1 MLTTSSYNELKN
13 AQIAIEELN
22 AKKPSIF
29 RKFINIIKLTRQL
42 QFGYQYMGSLIMD
55 EDPDKFNP
63 MSQDDYILSVY
74 YREIENLKTDKKF
87 LDLKELLKTYKQLSY
102 ANISKLA
109 LGENPVELVGP
120 TLVR

>member
-87 LDLKELLKTYKQLSY
+87 LDLKKLLKTYKQLSY

>member
-1 MLTTSSYNELKN
+1 MLTTSSYNQLKN
-13 AQIAIEELN
+13 AQIAIEKLN
-22 AKKPSIF
+22 VTKPSIY

-55 EDPDKFNP
+55 EDPVKFNP
-63 MSQDDYILSVY
+63 MFQDDYILSVY
-74 YREIENLKTDKKF
+74 FREIENLKTDKKF
-87 LDLKELLKTYKQLSY
+87 LDLKQLLKTYKQLSY

-109 LGENPVELVGP
+109 LGENPTALVGP

>member
-1 MLTTSSYNELKN
+1 MLTTSSYNQLKN
-13 AQIAIEELN
+13 AQIAIEKLN
-22 AKKPSIF
+22 VTKPSIY

-55 EDPDKFNP
+55 EDPVKFNP
-63 MSQDDYILSVY
+63 MFQDDYVLSVY

-87 LDLKELLKTYKQLSY
+87 LDLKQLLKTYKQLSY

-109 LGENPVELVGP
+109 LGENPTALVGP

>member
-1 MLTTSSYNELKN
+1 MLTTSSYNQLKN
-13 AQIAIEELN
+13 AQIAIEKLN
-22 AKKPSIF
+22 VTKPSIY

-55 EDPDKFNP
+55 EDPVKFNP
-63 MSQDDYILSVY
+63 TFQDDYVLSVY

-87 LDLKELLKTYKQLSY
+87 LDLKQLLKTYKQLSY

-109 LGENPVELVGP
+109 LGENPTALVGP

>member
-1 MLTTSSYNELKN
+1 MLTTSSYNQLKS
-13 AQIAIEELN
+13 AQIAIGTLN
-22 AKKPSIF
+22 STKPSIY

-55 EDPDKFNP
+55 EDPGKFNP
-63 MSQDDYILSVY
+63 RSQDDYVLSVY
-74 YREIENLKTDKKF
+74 YREIKNLKTDIKF
-87 LDLKELLKTYKQLSY
+87 LDLKQLLKTYKQLSY

-109 LGENPVELVGP
+109 LGENPEALVGP

>member
-1 MLTTSSYNELKN
+1 MLTTSSYNQLKN
-13 AQIAIEELN
+13 AQIAIEKLN
-22 AKKPSIF
+22 VTKPSIY

-55 EDPDKFNP
+55 EDQVKFNT
-63 MSQDDYILSVY
+63 MFQDDYVLSVY
-74 YREIENLKTDKKF
+74 FREIENLKTDKKF
-87 LDLKELLKTYKQLSY
+87 LDLKQLLKTYKQLSY

-109 LGENPVELVGP
+109 LGENPTALVGP

>member
-1 MLTTSSYNELKN
+1 MLTTSSYNQLKN
-13 AQIAIEELN
+13 AQIAIEKLN
-22 AKKPSIF
+22 VTKPSIY

-55 EDPDKFNP
+55 EDQVKFNP
-63 MSQDDYILSVY
+63 MFQDDYVLSVY
-74 YREIENLKTDKKF
+74 FREIENLKTDKKF
-87 LDLKELLKTYKQLSY
+87 LDLKQLLKTYKQLSY

-109 LGENPVELVGP
+109 LGENPTALVGP

>member
-1 MLTTSSYNELKN
+1 MLTTSSYNQLKN
-13 AQIAIEELN
+13 AQMAIEKLN
-22 AKKPSIF
+22 AAKPSIY

-55 EDPDKFNP
+55 EDPGKFNST
-63 MSQDDYILSVY
+63 SQDDYVLSVY

-87 LDLKELLKTYKQLSY
+87 LDLKQLLKTYKQLSY

-109 LGENPVELVGP
+109 LGEKPEALVGP

>member
-1 MLTTSSYNELKN
+1 MLTTSSYNQLKN
-13 AQIAIEELN
+13 AQIAIEKLN
-22 AKKPSIF
+22 VTKPSIY

-55 EDPDKFNP
+55 EDPVKFNP
-63 MSQDDYILSVY
+63 MFQDDYVLSVY
-74 YREIENLKTDKKF
+74 FREIENLKTDKKF
-87 LDLKELLKTYKQLSY
+87 LDLKQLLKTYKQLSY

-109 LGENPVELVGP
+109 LGENPTALVGP

>member
-1 MLTTSSYNELKN
+1 
-13 AQIAIEELN
+13 
-22 AKKPSIF
+22 
-29 RKFINIIKLTRQL
+29 
-42 QFGYQYMGSLIMD
+42 MGSLIMD

-87 LDLKELLKTYKQLSY
+87 SDLKELLKTYKQLSY